1 MKKLILHISIKMD
14 HGTEKELQNNQQVY
28 AFSSTK
34 ILNQELDNNI
44 FKGFELEGIVFSLGF

>member
-1 MKKLILHISIKMD
+1 MKNLTLHISIKMD
-14 HGTEKELQNNQQVY
+14 HGTEKELQNDQQIY

-44 FKGFELEGIVFSLGF
+44 L

>member
-44 FKGFELEGIVFSLGF
+44 FKGFELEGIVFSLGL